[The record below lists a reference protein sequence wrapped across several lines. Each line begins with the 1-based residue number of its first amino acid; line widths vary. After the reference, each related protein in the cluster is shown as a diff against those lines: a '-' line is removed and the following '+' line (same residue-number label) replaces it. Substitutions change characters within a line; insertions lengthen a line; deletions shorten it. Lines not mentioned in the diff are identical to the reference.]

1 MLMPSQ
7 MVRSRQIAMVH
18 RAMLHKSATWTIYLQ
33 NWLSQWGDPWMEG
46 WDGMLLPPPKTARS
60 TPWVQALSEWRKME
74 WKAPVPDTPWEA
86 RAIPIWGH
94 PALPGSAKSRK
105 SAEGKALAEA
115 GIRRVDDLWCSAQ
128 RRWKSNAEIKASH
141 VGLNSRMLRC
151 LEGVRQEVAGWLKEG
166 MDLLLE
172 APPAPTPQTTWWD
185 YDRGQ
190 GGTVLGVSECEHA
203 DPGFGG
209 FDVRVAPRRREQWRA
224 APTTEGR
231 QGGLEEQKEHKL
243 TVCGYNGCP
252 IAEHPQDHPKRAPR
266 MTDLVLQE
274 GVVPSKWY
282 SEGKGV
288 RCCAN
293 AGGRRIRRVQQ
304 ARRWHQG
311 NSPVLKYTE
320 KWAAQFGTTE
330 GDVLHHFTAAGRV
343 AGLPMRAK
351 VLLLKVLWKRVF
363 FKGREGDKH
372 CPLCQTQYLGE
383 AEHHVFFTCV
393 HAKVAWGRAM
403 EFMRAGGVSPR
414 GRTREYMV
422 SSRGKWTST
431 TLRRVQGPWR
441 QWWACIMWGIWRSY
455 CDWTHDAGQST
466 TDQQA
471 EVAVAYAV
479 RTLWQSIN
487 AQKRMAKWG
496 SSAEMKLTEETELL
510 WQHFKLRRSVDQ
522 PRGGGGLVG
531 EIT

>member
-1 MLMPSQ
+1 M
-7 MVRSRQIAMVH
+7 
-18 RAMLHKSATWTIYLQ
+18 
-33 NWLSQWGDPWMEG
+33 
-46 WDGMLLPPPKTARS
+46 
-60 TPWVQALSEWRKME
+60 
-74 WKAPVPDTPWEA
+74 
-86 RAIPIWGH
+86 
-94 PALPGSAKSRK
+94 
-105 SAEGKALAEA
+105 
-115 GIRRVDDLWCSAQ
+115 
-128 RRWKSNAEIKASH
+128 
-141 VGLNSRMLRC
+141 
-151 LEGVRQEVAGWLKEG
+151 
-166 MDLLLE
+166 
-172 APPAPTPQTTWWD
+172 
-185 YDRGQ
+185 
-190 GGTVLGVSECEHA
+190 
-203 DPGFGG
+203 
-209 FDVRVAPRRREQWRA
+209 
-224 APTTEGR
+224 
-231 QGGLEEQKEHKL
+231 L

-274 GVVPSKWY
+274 GVIPSKWY

-363 FKGREGDKH
+363 FKGCEGDTH
-372 CPLCQTQYLGE
+372 CPLCQAQYLGE
-383 AEHHVFFTCV
+383 AEHHVFFTCA

-403 EFMRAGGVSPR
+403 ELMRAGGASPR